1 MTESADLHK
10 QSVSL
15 KKGSNKILKNL
26 EGAIWPLRGLPL
38 WRRTYQD
45 SGMQNWQRLPILQ
58 STELLII
65 GFCWSSL
72 YVTQHIS
79 WIFKVSRVTL
89 YIAKIKRQRIKEIS
103 FTRINFQDNL
113 LSKLPTTEQW
123 YTKFPMHFN
132 FSRSQ
137 VLFLKSFSYFL
148 FLFVCCCCCCCCRC
162 CFFLY

>member
-1 MTESADLHK
+1 M
-10 QSVSL
+10 
-15 KKGSNKILKNL
+15 KNL

-38 WRRTYQD
+38 WRGTSQD

-58 STELLII
+58 STELPII

-79 WIFKVSRVTL
+79 WIFKVTRVTL
-89 YIAKIKRQRIKEIS
+89 YIVKIKRQRIKELS

-137 VLFLKSFSYFL
+137 VLFLKIFSYFL
-148 FLFVCCCCCCCCRC
+148 FLFVCCCCCCCCCRC